1 MKFKNIKI
9 EGFRSIV
16 DPQAFNLDR
25 PGLNMVQGINGAG
38 KTTLFEALVWCLYGS
53 NLKDTVSAKIQSWK
67 EVQGD
72 NFSGTSVAVD
82 FFADNVKYR
91 IRRSIKHGNYGD
103 SLLVLKNDEQIQDRD
118 KDEIQQY
125 INNLLTMDFKTFM
138 NSFMF
143 GQRMTRLVESKSAD
157 KRKLFEELFDMEW
170 IEDLRKK
177 VVIDHDE
184 QAVIVINQGTIIGNQ
199 KFSIGLLEDSVEE
212 AELRLERAEEDEEER
227 QQILTSN
234 HQSKNLEAAEIQN
247 QIINI
252 KEKISKAPDI
262 QSVEDFTDE
271 IVKLEGLLLIE
282 ESSLDG
288 FRHEKSRLQGKLS
301 SKQELLDNYDGS
313 NFLHYEKNIE
323 RVRKDMLEIVG
334 ELFEDSTDLLS
345 EEEQDSIHSEYET
358 TLNTYTKA
366 TEAARSASQ
375 LVRELEAEAVC
386 PTCKR
391 PYDDIEE
398 LELQQENA
406 KKAEKTAISENE
418 KAKLKFN
425 AAGADAVLLEEYK
438 KLNTSLR
445 IMGDNAPEDPTVAK
459 NALSHDIEALK
470 DKIVVEDKG
479 ATKCSTE
486 ADVVDAEIQ
495 KLELRNKHNNI
506 IIFNNKEIEREK
518 EQDKS
523 KLSILTQSLNR
534 EKQDIEKILVDM
546 KKDFLSTPTQ
556 ELESKREKL
565 SEANKDLLSLQA
577 TLEEMED
584 ELSVLK
590 FWLKNVFAANG
601 LKAYIFKAMLDELN
615 QYTAK
620 YGTKLGC
627 SIRFSL
633 DLTKVSAPFST
644 ICSLGEMVNKEYKE
658 FSGGQK
664 QRLDI
669 VLMFAMNDLL
679 SSSTEIN
686 LLIMD
691 EVFEGLDEQGESDV
705 FELIWGKTE
714 NKSVYVIS
722 HSQVL
727 NTLHSKTIELVNNNG
742 KTILPC

>member
-1 MKFKNIKI
+1 MQLKFKNIKI

-67 EVQGD
+67 EVHGD

-125 INNLLTMDFKTFM
+125 INNLLTMNFKTFM

-177 VVIDHDE
+177 VVTDHDE

-301 SKQELLDNYDGS
+301 SKQELLDNYDSS

-323 RVRKDMLEIVG
+323 GVRKDMLEIVG

-345 EEEQDSIHSEYET
+345 EKEQDSIHSEYET

-375 LVRELEAEAVC
+375 LVRELDAEAVC

-406 KKAEKTAISENE
+406 KT
-418 KAKLKFN
+418 
-425 AAGADAVLLEEYK
+425 
-438 KLNTSLR
+438 
-445 IMGDNAPEDPTVAK
+445 
-459 NALSHDIEALK
+459 
-470 DKIVVEDKG
+470 
-479 ATKCSTE
+479 
-486 ADVVDAEIQ
+486 
-495 KLELRNKHNNI
+495 
-506 IIFNNKEIEREK
+506 
-518 EQDKS
+518 
-523 KLSILTQSLNR
+523 
-534 EKQDIEKILVDM
+534 
-546 KKDFLSTPTQ
+546 
-556 ELESKREKL
+556 
-565 SEANKDLLSLQA
+565 
-577 TLEEMED
+577 
-584 ELSVLK
+584 
-590 FWLKNVFAANG
+590 
-601 LKAYIFKAMLDELN
+601 
-615 QYTAK
+615 
-620 YGTKLGC
+620 
-627 SIRFSL
+627 
-633 DLTKVSAPFST
+633 
-644 ICSLGEMVNKEYKE
+644 
-658 FSGGQK
+658 
-664 QRLDI
+664 
-669 VLMFAMNDLL
+669 
-679 SSSTEIN
+679 
-686 LLIMD
+686 
-691 EVFEGLDEQGESDV
+691 
-705 FELIWGKTE
+705 
-714 NKSVYVIS
+714 
-722 HSQVL
+722 
-727 NTLHSKTIELVNNNG
+727 
-742 KTILPC
+742 